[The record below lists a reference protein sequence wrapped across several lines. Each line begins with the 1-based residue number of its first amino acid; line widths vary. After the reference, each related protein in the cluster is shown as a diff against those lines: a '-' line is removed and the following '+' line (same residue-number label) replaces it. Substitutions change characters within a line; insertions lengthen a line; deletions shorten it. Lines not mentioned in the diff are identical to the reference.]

1 MGGGGG
7 GVGSEDSV
15 VFILNDQRF
24 QTYLRS
30 WHTER
35 NRSIWQQ
42 THIMLSMKRHKTKT
56 KTKSKYQSVYSL
68 TRHLN
73 LEKKSA
79 WRDEL
84 RRRLRTRLHR
94 FSDARNDRK
103 NKERVTLG
111 NHGLLFQVAFMKKTQ
126 RLQNFHFI
134 LCWTNSVLYTIGSI
148 VDYFKNSSLN

>member
-1 MGGGGG
+1 MGG
-7 GVGSEDSV
+7 GVGGFSCLHIKWSK
-15 VFILNDQRF
+15 ISNLLALL
-24 QTYLRS
+24 TH
-30 WHTER
+30 WTEQV
-35 NRSIWQQ
+35 NMAANAHNAIYEEAWNKNKIKISNCLF
-42 THIMLSMKRHKTKT
+42 THATPWLG
-56 KTKSKYQSVYSL
+56 
-68 TRHLN
+68 
-73 LEKKSA
+73 KKSA

-103 NKERVTLG
+103 NKERVTFG
-111 NHGLLFQVAFMKKTQ
+111 NHGLLFQVAFLKKTQ